1 MLELLTM
8 LWDYVIPFLV
18 VLTVLVFVHEMGHY
32 LAARKCG
39 IRVEVFSVGFGR
51 ELFGWTDKA
60 GTRWKLS
67 AIPFGGYV
75 KMFGE
80 MQTHRDAPADSEN
93 ADPSAAA
100 GPGGSGI
107 ATGAPDAFDSK
118 SLRKRAFVVFAG
130 PLANFLFAITILS
143 GMFMTIGQPFTP
155 ADIGTVIPNSAAE
168 RAGFQ
173 PGDLITGIGG
183 TRVERFEQVIR
194 TVQLRPGETLV
205 FQVQRGDREI
215 SLTAVT
221 DVLDQKDRFGNQQR
235 IGRLGISRAGT
246 DMKLIQ
252 HDPFTAVWRATH
264 ETYVLTGNIF
274 SALGQIIR
282 GTRSTS
288 ELGGPIRIAE
298 MSGNVWQA
306 GLISVLMF
314 ATVLS
319 INLGL
324 INLFPVPMLDGG
336 HLLFYAIEA
345 LRGRPLGLRAQEY
358 GLRIGITM
366 VLALMVFATWNDLV
380 QLRVVDFFVNLVT

>member
-1 MLELLTM
+1 MLELLAVI
-8 LWDYVIPFLV
+8 WDYVIPFLV

-51 ELFGWTDKA
+51 ELFGWTDKV

-80 MQTHRDAPADSEN
+80 MQTHRDAPPDSEN
-93 ADPSAAA
+93 GDPAAAAA
-100 GPGGSGI
+100 GDGSGM
-107 ATGAPDAFDSK
+107 ATGVPDAFDSK
-118 SLRKRAFVVFAG
+118 RLGQRAFVVFAG
-130 PLANFLFAITILS
+130 PLANFVFAIVILA
-143 GMFMTIGQPFTP
+143 GMFMTVGQPFTP
-155 ADIGTVIPNSAAE
+155 SDIGTVIPNSAAE

-173 PGDLITGIGG
+173 AGDVIIGIDGS
-183 TRVERFEQVIR
+183 RVERFEQVIR
-194 TVQLRPGETLV
+194 KVQLHPGATLI
-205 FQVQRGDREI
+205 FQVKRAAREI
-215 SLTAVT
+215 ELTAVP

-246 DMKLIQ
+246 DMKLIK
-252 HDPFTAVWRATH
+252 HDPITAVWRATT
-264 ETYVLTGNIF
+264 ETYVLTGSIF
-274 SALGQIIR
+274 SALGQIIS
-282 GTRSTS
+282 GTRSTK

-306 GLISVLMF
+306 GLVSVLMF
-314 ATVLS
+314 ATILS

-358 GLRIGITM
+358 GLRLGIAM

-380 QLRVVDFFVNLVT
+380 QLQVVDFFVNLLT